1 MRPRMTLQR
10 DAVAL
15 LSLVSDLVIVLDD
28 ELRIRGV
35 NSAVERR
42 LGYAAASLV
51 GQEMIALVHP
61 ALQDTWRSQV
71 IDARIPG
78 AVGQRAREVE
88 LKLIQCDGGELP
100 AAVALHRLED
110 SNGTT
115 LVVVARDGSDRRRLR
130 AEQNRAEVLEEANSA
145 LREAMLHAEQTT
157 RVKSEFLANVSH
169 EIRTPMTSILGFTE
183 ELLDEAA
190 KSAAPIETVDALRT
204 IQRNGDFLLTLL
216 NDILDLSK
224 IESGRLE
231 LERVGY
237 SPISIVRDVAR
248 LMRMRAEAKGVP
260 FQVEFLTEL
269 PALIEGDPTRVRQ
282 VLINLVG
289 NGIKFTD
296 VGSVRLRAWLHEPP
310 SGGRVIFEV
319 SDTGIGIS
327 SAERARLFQPFRQAD
342 SSTTRRYGGTGLGL
356 TISKHL
362 CELMDGSIE
371 FESEPGR
378 GTTVRVSLP
387 TGSLAGVERV
397 RASDDDAVTPRSNAL
412 RVSPRLSGRV
422 LLVEDGADNQRLI
435 RLLLAKLGLV
445 VTICENGQQG
455 VERALEAREAGAEF
469 DMILMDMQMPIMD
482 GYTAT
487 RILRRRGYTGSIV
500 ALTAH
505 AMHAERGRCLAAG
518 CDDFATKPVDRETFF
533 ALLGRYLSSTKPN
546 SEVPS

>member
-1 MRPRMTLQR
+1 MRMALQR

-28 ELRIRGV
+28 ELQIRGA
-35 NSAVERR
+35 NAAVERR
-42 LGYAAASLV
+42 LGYAAERLAGKPIASLIPP
-51 GQEMIALVHP
+51 G
-61 ALQDTWRSQV
+61 LQSTWRSLV
-71 IDARIPG
+71 SDLNG
-78 AVGQRAREVE
+78 AASATSRAREVE
-88 LKLIQCDGGELP
+88 LKLEQCDGGELP
-100 AAVALHRLED
+100 TVAALHRLE
-110 SNGTT
+110 NAHGHT
-115 LVVVARDGSDRRRLR
+115 LVLIARDASERRKLR
-130 AEQNRAEVLEEANSA
+130 SEQNRAEVLEEANSA

-169 EIRTPMTSILGFTE
+169 EIRTPMTAILGFTE
-183 ELLDEAA
+183 ELLDQALSV
-190 KSAAPIETVDALRT
+190 SAPRETFDALQT
-204 IQRNGDFLLTLL
+204 IQRNGDYLLTLL

-231 LERVGY
+231 LERVSY
-237 SPISIVRDVAR
+237 SPLAIVRDVAR
-248 LMRMRAEAKGVP
+248 LMRVRAEAKGVP
-260 FQVEFLTEL
+260 FHVEFSTAL
-269 PALIEGDPTRVRQ
+269 PVRIEGDPTRVRQ

-289 NGIKFTD
+289 NGLKFTE
-296 VGSVRLRAWLHEPP
+296 VGSVCLRASLQEAAG
-310 SGGRVIFEV
+310 SSRIVFEV

-327 SAERARLFQPFRQAD
+327 SAERSRLFRPFRQAD
-342 SSTTRRYGGTGLGL
+342 GSTTRRYGGTGLGL

-387 TGSLAGVERV
+387 TGSLEGIERTKPV
-397 RASDDDAVTPRSNAL
+397 DDAADTPRTGIA
-412 RVSPRLSGRV
+412 RAAAPHLSGRV

-435 RLLLAKLGLV
+435 RLLLAKLGLEIV
-445 VTICENGQQG
+445 ICENGQQG
-455 VERALEAREAGAEF
+455 VERALEAREAGNPF
-469 DMILMDMQMPIMD
+469 DLILMDMQMPIMD

-518 CDDFATKPVDRETFF
+518 CDDFATKPVDRESFF
-533 ALLGRYLSSTKPN
+533 ALLSKYLHPKE
-546 SEVPS
+546 EV

>member
-1 MRPRMTLQR
+1 MALQR

-28 ELRIRGV
+28 ELRIRGA

-42 LGYAAASLV
+42 LGYAVESLV
-51 GQEMIALVHP
+51 GREMVSLVQP
-61 ALQDTWRSQV
+61 ALHETWRCQV
-71 IDARIPG
+71 EDMRG
-78 AVGQRAREVE
+78 TVGTAQRAREVE
-88 LKLIQCDGGELP
+88 LKLVQCDGGELP

-110 SNGTT
+110 AQGAT
-115 LVVVARDGSDRRRLR
+115 LVVIARDSSDRRRLR
-130 AEQNRAEVLEEANSA
+130 VEQNRAEVLEEANSA

-190 KSAAPIETVDALRT
+190 NASAPPETVEALRT

-237 SPISIVRDVAR
+237 SPIAIVRDVAR
-248 LMRMRAEAKGVP
+248 LMRVRAEAKSFP
-260 FQVEFLTEL
+260 FQVEFVTEL
-269 PALIEGDPTRVRQ
+269 PVRIEGDPTRVRQ

-289 NGIKFTD
+289 NGIKFTES
-296 VGSVRLRAWLHEPP
+296 GSVRLRTWLEDLPG
-310 SGGRVIFEV
+310 GGRIVFEV

-327 SAERARLFQPFRQAD
+327 SAERARLFRPFRQAD

-387 TGSLAGVERV
+387 TGSLVGVERV
-397 RASDDDAVTPRSNAL
+397 RASENLADTPRTGSL
-412 RVSPRLSGRV
+412 RTTPRLSGRV

-435 RLLLAKLGLV
+435 RLLLAKLGLQID
-445 VTICENGQQG
+445 ICENGQQG
-455 VERALEAREAGAEF
+455 VERALEAREAGTPF
-469 DMILMDMQMPIMD
+469 DLILMDMQMPIMD

-505 AMHAERGRCLAAG
+505 AMNAERGRCLAAG
-518 CDDFATKPVDRETFF
+518 CDDFATKPVDRESFF
-533 ALLGRYLSSTKPN
+533 ALLARYLSSNKP
-546 SEVPS
+546 SSGTEI